1 MNNEVIMVFWEGWIE
16 EWDHV
21 VLGGGEIEGWDHGV
35 FGGVDRD

>member
-1 MNNEVIMVFWEGWIE
+1 MNNEVIMVFWEGWMDV
-16 EWDHV
+16 WDYV